1 MGEMTAEQARALL
14 HNFLLGT
21 MKNESR
27 TTKKVLEAVPAD
39 KAGYQPDSCAKT
51 AIELV
56 RHIAV
61 ADNFF
66 IEAVLNGVFNPSGVK
81 IPDEVETPAEI
92 AGWYQETYAK
102 NFDALAQTTGDQLTR
117 IVDFRGLFQQP
128 AFLFLQ
134 LGLVHTIHHRGQL
147 STYLRPMG
155 SKVPAIYGES
165 YDTALAKKASQAQA

>member
-1 MGEMTAEQARALL
+1 MGGMTAEQAHALL
-14 HNFLLGT
+14 HSFFLGT

-39 KAGYQPDSCAKT
+39 KAGYQPDACAKT

-66 IEAVLNGVFNPSGVK
+66 IEAVLNGVFNPAGLK
-81 IPDEVETPAEI
+81 IPDNITTPVEVA
-92 AGWYQETYAK
+92 AWYEETYAK
-102 NFDALAQTTGDQLTR
+102 NFDALIKVSGEQLVK

-128 AFLFLQ
+128 AVMFLQ
-134 LGLVHTIHHRGQL
+134 FGLVHTIHHRGQL

-165 YDTALAKKASQAQA
+165 YDSALAKKAAQAQA

>member
-1 MGEMTAEQARALL
+1 
-14 HNFLLGT
+14 
-21 MKNESR
+21 
-27 TTKKVLEAVPAD
+27 
-39 KAGYQPDSCAKT
+39 
-51 AIELV
+51 
-56 RHIAV
+56 
-61 ADNFF
+61 
-66 IEAVLNGVFNPSGVK
+66 VFNPSGVK
-81 IPDEVETPAEI
+81 IPDEVQTPAEI

-102 NFDALAQTTGDQLTR
+102 NFDALTQSTGDQLIR

-128 AFLFLQ
+128 ALLFLQ